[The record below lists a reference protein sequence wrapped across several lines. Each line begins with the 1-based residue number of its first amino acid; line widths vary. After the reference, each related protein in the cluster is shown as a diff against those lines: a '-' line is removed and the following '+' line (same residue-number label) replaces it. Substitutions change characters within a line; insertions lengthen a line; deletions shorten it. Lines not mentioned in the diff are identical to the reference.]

1 MESSGLSHRSKAYQF
16 ASEKTPE
23 SSSFFCD
30 FLRENMNGAISIDNR
45 GDTVLHL
52 LAIHGNVDVMES
64 LVLTNELLMKKNMNG
79 NTALHEAARFGQ
91 AGVAK
96 IMLRKKQYLVME
108 QNESRET
115 PLYLAAA
122 YGKREVFQVLE
133 SFGSDCLT
141 RRRDGRTILHA
152 AVEGE
157 RYCHPETTPCDGPQK
172 VTDAASQV
180 KYLETEL
187 GRSKASLEIA
197 NADN

>member
-1 MESSGLSHRSKAYQF
+1 MESSGLSHRSKAYKF

-96 IMLRKKQYLVME
+96 IMLRKKQDLVME

-157 RYCHPETTPCDGPQK
+157 RYCMFPIP
-172 VTDAASQV
+172 
-180 KYLETEL
+180 
-187 GRSKASLEIA
+187 IF
-197 NADN
+197 

>member
-1 MESSGLSHRSKAYQF
+1 MESSGLSHRSKAYKF

-23 SSSFFCD
+23 SLSFFCD
-30 FLRENMNGAISIDNR
+30 FLRENVNGAISIDNR

-52 LAIHGNVDVMES
+52 LAIQGNVDVMES
-64 LVLTNELLMKKNMNG
+64 LVGAELLTNELLMKKNVNG

-91 AGVAK
+91 TGVAE
-96 IMLRKKQYLVME
+96 IMLRKKQDLVME
-108 QNESRET
+108 RNKANET

-141 RRRDGRTILHA
+141 RRHDGRTILHA

-157 RYCHPETTPCDGPQK
+157 RYCMFPIP
-172 VTDAASQV
+172 
-180 KYLETEL
+180 
-187 GRSKASLEIA
+187 IF
-197 NADN
+197 